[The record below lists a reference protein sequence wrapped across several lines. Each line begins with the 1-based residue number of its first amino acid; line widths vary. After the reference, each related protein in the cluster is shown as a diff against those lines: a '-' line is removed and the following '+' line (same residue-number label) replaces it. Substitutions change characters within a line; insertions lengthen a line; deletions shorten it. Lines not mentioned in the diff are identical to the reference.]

1 MPEEGA
7 GPAAAERPAFDPRSL
22 PIRTMAKGGAQY
34 LDVKFRLVWL
44 REDHPDAAIETEQ
57 LGHEPAKWATFRA
70 RVSIPGGG
78 SATGHGSETAADFG
92 DYFEKAETKA
102 LGRALAALGYG
113 AQFLPD
119 DGESIAD
126 APAGGPDN
134 APTPIDGRRQT
145 RPPKD
150 EHERRTRHFHAVGS
164 SHGWS
169 DQALHLLAVGNFP
182 KHGAAPTDSRSD
194 LTEDEL
200 AQLTHLMEKTIGR
213 MVNQGTGEIIPTPE
227 VEYANAIAKAGD
239 TKTLDEIATA
249 LKEAGISKNWLK
261 AIWKRK
267 QFELAVAAAE
277 AGETMAAVDKA
288 VAAKVAP

>member
-1 MPEEGA
+1 MTAARAKTEPVPPAESPPTASAPE
-7 GPAAAERPAFDPRSL
+7 AFDPRSL
-22 PIRTMAKGGAQY
+22 PIRTMSRGGAQY
-34 LDVKFRLVWL
+34 LDVKYRLVWL
-44 REDHPDAAIETEQ
+44 REEHPDASIETEEK
-57 LGHEPAKWATFRA
+57 GHDPGKWATFRA
-70 RVSIPGGG
+70 TVSVPGGG
-78 SATGHGSETAADFG
+78 SATGHGSETAGDFG
-92 DYFEKAETKA
+92 DYYEKAETKA

-119 DGESIAD
+119 DGESLAD
-126 APAGGPDN
+126 APMDGTAN

-150 EHERRTRHFHAVGS
+150 DHERRTRHFHAVGS

-169 DQALHLLAVGNFP
+169 DHALHLLAVGSFP
-182 KHGAAPTDSRSD
+182 KHGPASTNSRSD

-227 VEYANAIAKAGD
+227 VEYANAIAKATD
-239 TKTLDEIATA
+239 AKTLDEIAKA
-249 LKEAGISKNWLK
+249 LKEGGISKNWLK

-267 QFELAVAAAE
+267 QFELL
-277 AGETMAAVDKA
+277 AAVDAA
-288 VAAKVAP
+288 VNATVAP